1 VEGSAQVFKFEKLD
15 VWQKAVHLYEEVSL
29 LSLSIDQRDQ
39 FSLGE
44 QIRKAAL
51 SVSTNIAEGT
61 GREGEKESKHFFN
74 IAKGSVYELGSL
86 LYVMRVRKYVS
97 VEKYGEVY
105 AHCDE
110 IARMITGILKK

>member
-1 VEGSAQVFKFEKLD
+1 MFKFEKLD
-15 VWQKAVHLYEEVSL
+15 VWGKAVALYQDIASMSRL
-29 LSLSIDQRDQ
+29 IDQRDQ

-74 IAKGSVYELGSL
+74 IAKGSVYEVVSL
-86 LYVMRVRKYVS
+86 LYAMKSQNYVADDKFKS
-97 VEKYGEVY
+97 IYDQ
-105 AHCDE
+105 CDE
-110 IARMITGILKK
+110 IARMITGLINK